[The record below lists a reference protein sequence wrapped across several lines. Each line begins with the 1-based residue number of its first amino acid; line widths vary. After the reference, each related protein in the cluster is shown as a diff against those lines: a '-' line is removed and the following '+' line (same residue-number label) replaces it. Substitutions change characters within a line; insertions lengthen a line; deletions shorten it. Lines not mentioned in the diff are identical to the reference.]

1 MNNSR
6 RSREAY
12 CSIRNVLMRISR
24 KGVCIFLAGFL
35 LTLVSCRT
43 ISTTYGISKGTLAA
57 TYNVAKYAAKASL
70 GTASLTYRIGDITF
84 HVITAPLEWPM
95 TRNVESIDGISPKE
109 AIRQGRV
116 KRSPYVVNGRKYYPM
131 SVSQAG
137 QYREVGT
144 ASWYGYE
151 TLRQE
156 GGHMTANG
164 ESFDPRLPTAAH
176 KYLPLPSHV
185 RVTNLA
191 NGRSMVLRVND
202 RGPFVKNRIIDL
214 SAGAAQ
220 RLGFYRR
227 GTTKV
232 LVETVQLN

>member
-1 MNNSR
+1 MRNS
-6 RSREAY
+6 
-12 CSIRNVLMRISR
+12 LMKISK
-24 KGVCIFLAGFL
+24 KGICVFLAGFF

-57 TYNVAKYAAKASL
+57 TYNAAKYAAKATL
-70 GTASLTYRIGDITF
+70 GTASLTYMIGNFTF

-95 TRNVESIDGISPKE
+95 THDVESIDGISPKE

-116 KRSPYVVNGRKYYPM
+116 KNSPYVVNGRKYYPM
-131 SVSQAG
+131 SVPQAR

-151 TLRQE
+151 TLRQQ

-176 KYLPLPSHV
+176 KHLPLPTHV
-185 RVTNLA
+185 RVTNLT

-227 GTTKV
+227 GTAKV
-232 LVETVQLN
+232 LVETVELD